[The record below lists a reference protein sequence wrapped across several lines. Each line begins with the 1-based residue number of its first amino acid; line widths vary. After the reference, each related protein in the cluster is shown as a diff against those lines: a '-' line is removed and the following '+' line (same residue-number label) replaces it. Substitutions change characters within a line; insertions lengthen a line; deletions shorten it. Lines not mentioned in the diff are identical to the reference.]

1 MAAHDVLPGFW
12 LQRKR
17 TVECDHSD
25 HVAGETD
32 FSSLFGNQ
40 PIWFGGDDIYCLTT
54 WKESRFARTHNL
66 VVSGACYIPTSGRL
80 REEADL
86 SFDLQRPQIPIQ
98 RPGLWSSKN
107 SAPSTKIRS
116 LALYRSHCWSHGTI
130 LPGDSRKRDWFC
142 CQSHDTILPGDSR
155 KRDWSIRC
163 RDWSFQLTRLIQLV
177 SEADPADFR
186 DYPLETIFVMGDE
199 RSRVEV
205 MTVVM
210 IGDEYYA
217 LQFFMPFSYSFWSSL
232 LLLLSVVKE
241 RMIS

>member
-1 MAAHDVLPGFW
+1 MGSRNFDSLLAFSLGSMPS
-12 LQRKR
+12 
-17 TVECDHSD
+17 HS
-25 HVAGETD
+25 ALMLLE
-32 FSSLFGNQ
+32 
-40 PIWFGGDDIYCLTT
+40 
-54 WKESRFARTHNL
+54 RR
-66 VVSGACYIPTSGRL
+66 TSGRL

-205 MTVVM
+205 MMVVM

-217 LQFFMPFSYSFWSSL
+217 LQFFMLFSYSFWSSL